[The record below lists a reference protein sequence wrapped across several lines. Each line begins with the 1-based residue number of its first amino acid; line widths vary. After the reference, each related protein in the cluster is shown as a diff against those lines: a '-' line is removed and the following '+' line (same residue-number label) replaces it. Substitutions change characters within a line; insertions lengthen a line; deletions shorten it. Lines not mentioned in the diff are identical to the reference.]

1 MGPAQAT
8 MAVTVDAQAQAAGG
22 EGVSSGYR
30 VPTGRQGPGQTAG
43 GERLETAVGGLTGLT
58 TDEP

>member
-1 MGPAQAT
+1 